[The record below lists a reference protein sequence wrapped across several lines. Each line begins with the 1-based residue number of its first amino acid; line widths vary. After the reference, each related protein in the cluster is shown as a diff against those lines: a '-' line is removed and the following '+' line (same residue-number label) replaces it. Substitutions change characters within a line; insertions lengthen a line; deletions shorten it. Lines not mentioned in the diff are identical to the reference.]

1 MTAEL
6 PQQGKIPA
14 QGETATFFVNGSKR
28 GEGMLLLYPDE
39 LTAVTIMT
47 FGTWIYLGVPA
58 VYAALAYFVFH
69 TIGWALVSIWLVTGW
84 WAFQNLDKRRAARRA
99 AAGGGER
106 VTVIPLD
113 QVISVQTRKPAK
125 VAGWMGLRNVTVSTA
140 DGTEYEFRGTMEK
153 WHTHLTQALTARGRE
168 VHAES
173 ENLTVLPW
181 ATLEEG

>member
-1 MTAEL
+1 MTAGL
-6 PQQGKIPA
+6 PQQSKIPA

-39 LTAVTIMT
+39 LTAVTITT
-47 FGTWIYLGVPA
+47 FGTWVYLGVPA
-58 VYAALAYFVFH
+58 VYAAVAYFVFH
-69 TIGWALVSIWLVTGW
+69 TIGWGLLAIWFATGW
-84 WAFQNLDKRRAARRA
+84 WVFQNLDKRRAARRA
-99 AAGGGER
+99 AAGGDR
-106 VTVIPLD
+106 VMVIPLE
-113 QVISVQTRKPAK
+113 QVTSVRTRKPTK
-125 VAGWMGLRNVTVSTA
+125 VAGWVGLRNVTVATA

-181 ATLEEG
+181 ATLGEG

>member
-1 MTAEL
+1 MTAGL
-6 PQQGKIPA
+6 PQQSKVPA
-14 QGETATFFVNGSKR
+14 RGETATFFVNGSKR

-39 LTAVTIMT
+39 LTAVTITT
-47 FGTWIYLGVPA
+47 FGTWLYLSVPA

-69 TIGWALVSIWLVTGW
+69 TIGWRFLVIWLAAGW
-84 WAFQNLDKRRAARRA
+84 WVFQSLDRRRAARRA
-99 AAGGGER
+99 AAGGDC
-106 VTVIPLD
+106 VMVIPLE
-113 QVISVQTRKPAK
+113 QVTSVKTRKPTKA
-125 VAGWMGLRNVTVSTA
+125 AGWMGLRNVTVSTA

-181 ATLEEG
+181 ATLGEG

>member
-1 MTAEL
+1 MTES
-6 PQQGKIPA
+6 KIPA

-28 GEGMLLLYPDE
+28 GAGMLLLYPDE
-39 LTAVTIMT
+39 LTAVRIMT
-47 FGTWIYLGVPA
+47 FGTWIYLSVPA
-58 VYAALAYFVFH
+58 VYAAAAYFVFQ

-84 WAFQNLDKRRAARRA
+84 WAFQQLDKRRAARRA
-99 AAGGGER
+99 AGGGDR
-106 VTVIPLD
+106 VMVIPLE
-113 QVISVQTRKPAK
+113 QVTSVRTRKPTK
-125 VAGWMGLRNVTVSTA
+125 LAGLVGLRNVTVSTA

-181 ATLEEG
+181 ATLGEG